1 MTAEQC
7 KEVNDALVE
16 FVVRVLKG
24 DVNYKEEI
32 EFLPKAIA
40 TLIELARDC

>member
-1 MTAEQC
+1 MTNEKF

-16 FVVRVLKG
+16 FVVRVSKG

-32 EFLPKAIA
+32 EILPEVVLS
-40 TLIELARDC
+40 LIKLTREC